1 MSWPD
6 MLTAASKRRGILR
19 HAIAFRRRLLNM
31 RVPVFRPLAALL
43 WIEREVRGYAIQML
57 LKVLYREPLLR
68 YRCAHVGS
76 RLHIYGAMPIIVGNG
91 RIEIGDDVHIDGH
104 NAWQVGHK
112 VSTGA
117 ELVIG
122 DRVYVGYRNNFSIA
136 KSLRIGSDTIMAP
149 SVLIYDNPS
158 HPMSPAARLRNEPFD
173 LEDASPVVIGCN
185 CWLGT
190 GAIILKGVTI
200 GDGSVVAAASVVTK
214 SVPPNTVVAGNP
226 ARVIRTIDD

>member
-1 MSWPD
+1 
-6 MLTAASKRRGILR
+6 MLAAANRRNGVLR
-19 HAIAFRRRLLNM
+19 HAIALRRRLLNM

-43 WIEREVRGYAIQML
+43 WIEREIRGYSLQAL
-57 LKVLYREPLLR
+57 LKVFYREPLLR
-68 YRCAHVGS
+68 YRCTKVGE
-76 RLHIYGAMPIIVGNG
+76 RLHLYGAMPIIMGNG

-149 SVLIYDNPS
+149 SVLIFDNPT
-158 HPMSPAARLRNEPFD
+158 HPLAPAARLRNEPFD
-173 LEDASPVVIGCN
+173 LEDASPVAIGSN
-185 CWLGT
+185 VWVGT

-200 GDGSVVAAASVVTK
+200 GDGSIVAAASVVTK

-226 ARVIRTIDD
+226 ARVIRSIEE